1 VWTAGLPLPE
11 LAPRLLA
18 RNRPVLDRRG
28 DVVSEI
34 VKRNNET
41 FSLLKR
47 MEDAGA
53 ASSVHLD
60 LSARTDLDL
69 SSFEAIARYLGRLH
83 DTSKWL
89 IADLLLQ
96 AEQRFGESAY
106 QIAAATGR
114 SERTL
119 SNWCWVASRIPPSR
133 RRETLP
139 MTQHALVAPL
149 EPSEQKRW
157 LDRAETERWS
167 SRELKA
173 AIEAE
178 REIEAESVADKTDC
192 HDLLDAAVDALQG
205 PVSACYGDVPFE
217 LVIRPIPGAE
227 DIIRPSG
234 GAK

>member
-1 VWTAGLPLPE
+1 
-11 LAPRLLA
+11 
-18 RNRPVLDRRG
+18 
-28 DVVSEI
+28 VSE
-34 VKRNNET
+34 VAKRNNAT
-41 FSLLKR
+41 FEVLRR
-47 MEDAGA
+47 MEESGA

-69 SSFEAIARYLGRLH
+69 TMFENIARYLGRLH

-149 EPSEQKRW
+149 EPNEQKRW

-173 AIEAE
+173 AIEVE
-178 REIEAESVADKTDC
+178 REIGAESVADETDC
-192 HDLLDAAVDALQG
+192 HDLLDHAVDSLRG
-205 PVSACYGDVPFE
+205 PVAACYGADVEFE
-217 LVIRPIPGAE
+217 VVVRPIPGAE
-227 DIIRPSG
+227 LILRPG
-234 GAK
+234 GGK

>member
-1 VWTAGLPLPE
+1 
-11 LAPRLLA
+11 
-18 RNRPVLDRRG
+18 
-28 DVVSEI
+28 
-34 VKRNNET
+34 
-41 FSLLKR
+41 
-47 MEDAGA
+47 MM
-53 ASSVHLD
+53 
-60 LSARTDLDL
+60 
-69 SSFEAIARYLGRLH
+69 FENIARYLGRLH

-149 EPSEQKRW
+149 EPNEQNRW
-157 LDRAETERWS
+157 LDRAETESWS

-173 AIEAE
+173 AIEVE
-178 REIEAESVADKTDC
+178 REIAAKSVADETDC
-192 HDLLDAAVDALQG
+192 HDRLDHAIDSLQG
-205 PVSACYGDVPFE
+205 PMAACYGADVE
-217 LVIRPIPGAE
+217 SRSSSG
-227 DIIRPSG
+227 PSQ
-234 GAK
+234 APN